1 MPWGL
6 PRSNELGWWS
16 MHSSKSS
23 PCTSSSGTSCA
34 WISCA
39 SVPICSSYTDE
50 RIETLLDKIKV
61 KLFYKVVNIIQGQ
74 YQEYMSS
81 TTFSSVTNLRYFYT
95 K

>member
-1 MPWGL
+1 MVHQMRWHVMIMM
-6 PRSNELGWWS
+6 EWY
-16 MHSSKSS
+16 
-23 PCTSSSGTSCA
+23 A
-34 WISCA
+34 
-39 SVPICSSYTDE
+39 DE